1 MVNFDWYHPHNAWQ
15 HTSEEVASWL
25 DELGAKY
32 SFQDANPNG
41 ISVLVT
47 RPTG

>member
-15 HTSEEVASWL
+15 HSQTEVEGWL
-25 DELGAKY
+25 KELGATEY

-41 ISVLVT
+41 ISTLV
-47 RPTG
+47 RKPA